1 MTVRARTR
9 PGYHV
14 ETVRKSFGSCEEA
27 VWAGFEPRR
36 MQTRKEVKKM
46 HTAIT
51 RARVMYVIL
60 AAVAAIILS
69 LGLAPVGPAV
79 MPLPTCPPFC

>member
-1 MTVRARTR
+1 
-9 PGYHV
+9 
-14 ETVRKSFGSCEEA
+14 
-27 VWAGFEPRR
+27 